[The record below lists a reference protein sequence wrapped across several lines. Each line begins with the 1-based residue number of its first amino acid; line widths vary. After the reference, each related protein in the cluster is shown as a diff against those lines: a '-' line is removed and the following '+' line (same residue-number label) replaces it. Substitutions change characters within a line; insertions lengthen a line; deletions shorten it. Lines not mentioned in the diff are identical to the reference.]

1 MIAWVEVVAI
11 PHEST
16 SRAPTLRSNPW
27 YHPGFSFKMI
37 QARVGSG
44 SEVSDS
50 LKKHRGVGEEFGDFE
65 DGVFESVFEN
75 KVDEI

>member
-1 MIAWVEVVAI
+1 
-11 PHEST
+11 
-16 SRAPTLRSNPW
+16 
-27 YHPGFSFKMI
+27 MI